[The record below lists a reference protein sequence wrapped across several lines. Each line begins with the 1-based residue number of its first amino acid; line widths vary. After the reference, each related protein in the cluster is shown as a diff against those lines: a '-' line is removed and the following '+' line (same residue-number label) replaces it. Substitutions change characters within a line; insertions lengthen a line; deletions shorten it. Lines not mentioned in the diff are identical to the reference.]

1 MAFNNETSKTRK
13 RVQRTSVR
21 SAQKAMSNV
30 PTTLFLEVR
39 KVEVKVL
46 GGRSFE
52 GAFLEGGLHFCGEK
66 GKPEACASGFPALIC
81 VSEDDCL
88 LANQG
93 LEILF
98 GGSNGRKLELLDK
111 QIENSG

>member
-52 GAFLEGGLHFCGEK
+52 GAFLEGDSTSVEKKESPRHALRAFLH
-66 GKPEACASGFPALIC
+66 
-81 VSEDDCL
+81 
-88 LANQG
+88 
-93 LEILF
+93 
-98 GGSNGRKLELLDK
+98 
-111 QIENSG
+111 

>member
-1 MAFNNETSKTRK
+1 MAFINETSKTRK

-46 GGRSFE
+46 GEVFRGGFSW
-52 GAFLEGGLHFCGEK
+52 GGLHFCGEK

-81 VSEDDCL
+81 VSQDDCL

-98 GGSNGRKLELLDK
+98 GGSNGRKFELLDK